1 MCHHAQH
8 LLTRLARSWCRSRC
22 FLTPNSF
29 VLHILL
35 SWRGEPLIPGTYIAY
50 SHTDA
55 LLPHHGQPHT
65 LQQRIRFGPPDRI
78 SDATSG
84 FTAQVRSAE
93 HTKEEN
99 IVNTS
104 SISPNA
110 IAVALC
116 GLAISGYVV

>member
-1 MCHHAQH
+1 MG
-8 LLTRLARSWCRSRC
+8 S
-22 FLTPNSF
+22 P
-29 VLHILL
+29 ILC
-35 SWRGEPLIPGTYIAY
+35 SSASVSDPLIEF
-50 SHTDA
+50 
-55 LLPHHGQPHT
+55 QT
-65 LQQRIRFGPPDRI
+65 L
-78 SDATSG
+78 TSG

-116 GLAISGYVV
+116 GLAISGYVAVAHESVWGFVILLALTPVGAFLVNRAKTNGTSET